1 MHNSDHV
8 QVQSSSSCFPG
19 ELVSFIH
26 PRELSGLLQFENLFE
41 LAVIT
46 MCVNPQEPGAKDIET
61 VRSYMLEYL
70 ADGSRSYSEPYF
82 TVSEV
87 IYIYIYIYDSFVDDI

>member
-1 MHNSDHV
+1 MVHV
-8 QVQSSSSCFPG
+8 VENVRYFA
-19 ELVSFIH
+19 LKH
-26 PRELSGLLQFENLFE
+26 LLLGS
-41 LAVIT
+41 IIWS
-46 MCVNPQEPGAKDIET
+46 VNPQEPGAKEMET

-87 IYIYIYIYDSFVDDI
+87 KNNSFVDDIYYFFQASMVTNPTI

>member
-1 MHNSDHV
+1 
-8 QVQSSSSCFPG
+8 
-19 ELVSFIH
+19 
-26 PRELSGLLQFENLFE
+26 LLF
-41 LAVIT
+41 
-46 MCVNPQEPGAKDIET
+46 NPQETGAKDIET

-87 IYIYIYIYDSFVDDI
+87 IYDSFEDDI

>member
-1 MHNSDHV
+1 
-8 QVQSSSSCFPG
+8 
-19 ELVSFIH
+19 
-26 PRELSGLLQFENLFE
+26 LFWRR
-41 LAVIT
+41 II
-46 MCVNPQEPGAKDIET
+46 CVNPQEPGAKDIET

-87 IYIYIYIYDSFVDDI
+87 IYDAFVDDI

>member
-1 MHNSDHV
+1 M
-8 QVQSSSSCFPG
+8 
-19 ELVSFIH
+19 LVDNVCYFT
-26 PRELSGLLQFENLFE
+26 LKCLFWRR
-41 LAVIT
+41 II
-46 MCVNPQEPGAKDIET
+46 CVNPQEPGAKDIET

-87 IYIYIYIYDSFVDDI
+87 IYDAFVDDI